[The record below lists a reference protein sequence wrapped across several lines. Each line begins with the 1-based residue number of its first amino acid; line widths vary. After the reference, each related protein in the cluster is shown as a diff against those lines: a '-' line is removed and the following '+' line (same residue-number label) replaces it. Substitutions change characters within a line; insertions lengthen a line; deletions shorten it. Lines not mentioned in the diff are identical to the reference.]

1 MLLPESMSRI
11 VIVGNKSRLDDMI
24 DILYSID
31 AVHLIDHT
39 TGQDEGFSISK
50 PRPYSS
56 KASER
61 LLALRTTE
69 KDLGIKLKGVE
80 MEPISVKDIE
90 AEISSNGV
98 ESVMSEVMAAIDEKN
113 RIVQNVADL
122 KAQELSLQKLSKLPI
137 NLELYNGYES
147 IAVLVGSIKADPSK
161 ALDALPDAESFVSYS
176 KEGGIVA
183 VFIKKSE
190 KDKAT
195 SVLSEYGY
203 SEIQVPDISGSPVDA
218 LATTQA
224 AITAAEAELVNVE
237 ARLAELS
244 EKNKSFIVASDEQLT
259 LTVRKGELP
268 MRIATSDYSFVI
280 DGWVPAKDVD
290 DVIAKINDAM
300 DNNVYIEVEER
311 SRGRSLHEEE
321 ENEPR
326 FQKAP
331 TKMKNGAVGK
341 RFEFPTKLISVPK
354 YQEIDPSTIIAI
366 FFPFFFGFM
375 VGDLGYAIPFI
386 CLGALG
392 LRHSKT
398 REFQAIGTV
407 LFYGGIWAAIF
418 GFFFFGEMLGMHFV
432 TPHPSADQISEL
444 ISSGL
449 IDPTMTDVHNWGT
462 AEYMALMELTH
473 EVSWEQ
479 LLMKYSGNIV
489 LMPEWFTD
497 ILIDGHGIS
506 KLGKATF
513 LLKLSVYMGIVH
525 LFIAYLIGFLN
536 ASRMHGFKEG
546 YLEKGG
552 WIFTFI
558 GMTVFCYALTTVMFG
573 GDGIEMM
580 KPSTWPSSTLPI
592 LGVGALILV
601 IGVASCFPKEKM
613 QAILELPG
621 IVGNILSYTRLA
633 AIGMSKAG
641 MALAFNYIAFIMLG
655 GGVFGIIVF
664 VIGHLMIWV
673 LAIIS
678 AGLHGLRLQYVE
690 MMNKFF
696 IGGGVEYTPLA
707 EKRKHT
713 KNTETEA

>member
-24 DILYSID
+24 DVLYSLD

-39 TGQDEGFSISK
+39 TGQDEGFAIGK
-50 PRPYSS
+50 PRPYAS

-80 MEPISVKDIE
+80 MEPVSVKDIE

-98 ESVMSEVMAAIDEKN
+98 ETVMSEVMSAIDEKN
-113 RIVQNVADL
+113 RIVQNVAEL
-122 KAQELSLQKLSKLPI
+122 KAQEASLTKLSKLPI
-137 NLELYNGYES
+137 NLELYSGYES
-147 IAVLVGSIKADPSK
+147 IAVFVGSVKADPTA
-161 ALDALPDAESFVSYS
+161 ALEGLSDAETFVSFA
-176 KEGGIVA
+176 KDGGVAA
-183 VFIKKSE
+183 VFVKKSE
-190 KDKAT
+190 KDKAA

-203 SEIQVPDISGSPVDA
+203 SEIQVPAVTGSAADA
-218 LATTQA
+218 LAKTQS
-224 AITAAEAELVNVE
+224 AITAAEAELVNVD
-237 ARLAELS
+237 ARIAELS
-244 EKNKSFIVASDEQLT
+244 EKYKTFIVASDEELS
-259 LTVRKGELP
+259 LTVKKGETP
-268 MRIATSDYSFVI
+268 MRIATSEYSFVI

-290 DVIAKINDAM
+290 GVVAKINEAM
-300 DNNVYIEVEER
+300 DNNVYIEIEEK
-311 SRGRSLHEEE
+311 SRGRSLHEEAE
-321 ENEPR
+321 QEPR

-341 RFEFPTKLISVPK
+341 RFEYPTKLISIPK

-432 TPHPSADQISEL
+432 TPHPSAEQIQGM
-444 ISSGL
+444 IDTGL
-449 IDPTMTDVHNWGT
+449 ITSAMSDFHNWGT
-462 AEYMALMELTH
+462 AEYLALMEYTH
-473 EVSWEQ
+473 EISWEQ
-479 LLMKYSGNIV
+479 LFMKYSGNMV
-489 LMPEWFTD
+489 LMPDWFTG
-497 ILIDGHGIS
+497 IMIEGHGIS

-525 LFIAYLIGFLN
+525 LFLAYLIAFLN
-536 ASRMHGFKEG
+536 VTRMHGIKEG

-552 WIFTFI
+552 WIVTFV

-573 GDGIEMM
+573 GDGVEMM
-580 KPSTWPSSTLPI
+580 DPSTWPSSTLPI
-592 LGVGALILV
+592 LGIGALILI

-613 QAILELPG
+613 MAILDLPG

-655 GGVFGIIVF
+655 GGIFGIIVF

-696 IGGGVEYTPLA
+696 IGGGVEYSPLA

-713 KNTETEA
+713 NNKETEA

>member
-11 VIVGNKSRLDDMI
+11 VIVGNKSRMDDMI
-24 DILYSID
+24 DVLFSID

-39 TGQDEGFSISK
+39 TGQDEGFSIDK

-98 ESVMSEVMAAIDEKN
+98 ESVMSEVMTAIDEKN
-113 RIVQNVADL
+113 RIVQNIADL

-147 IAVLVGSIKADPSK
+147 IAVFVGSVKADPTK
-161 ALDALPDAESFVSYS
+161 AVEALPNAESFVSYS
-176 KEGGIVA
+176 KDGGVVA
-183 VFIKKSE
+183 VFIKRSD
-190 KDKAT
+190 KDEAA

-203 SEIQVPDISGSPVDA
+203 SEIQVPEISGSPVDA
-218 LATTQA
+218 LTTTQA
-224 AITAAEAELVNVE
+224 AITAAEAELAKVE
-237 ARLAELS
+237 ARLTELS
-244 EKNKSFIVASDEQLT
+244 EKNKSFIVASDEELT
-259 LTVRKGELP
+259 LTVKKGELP
-268 MRIATSDYSFVI
+268 MRIATSEYSFVI
-280 DGWVPAKDVD
+280 DGWVPTKDVD
-290 DVIAKINDAM
+290 NVVAEINDAM

-311 SRGRSLHEEE
+311 SRGRSLHDEEH
-321 ENEPR
+321 NEPR

-375 VGDLGYAIPFI
+375 VGDVGYAIPFI
-386 CLGALG
+386 CLGAYG

-418 GFFFFGEMLGMHFV
+418 GFFFFGEMLGMHFI
-432 TPHPSADQISEL
+432 TPHYDPEQIKEM
-444 ISSGL
+444 IASGL
-449 IDPTMTDVHNWGT
+449 KVVETDMHHWGT
-462 AEYMALMELTH
+462 AEYLALMEYTH

-479 LLMKYSGNIV
+479 LFMKYTGNIV
-489 LMPEWFTD
+489 LMPEWFTS
-497 ILIDGHGIS
+497 IFIDGHGIS

-573 GDGIEMM
+573 GSGIEMM

-592 LGVGALILV
+592 LGIGALILV